1 MQDNIFAFKKNIQII
16 FFLNSRNNQILK
28 EYATRNEH
36 INFEMRNKFTI
47 KNILPTCNWYI
58 YVTIIHEHS
67 YFDIRLYIYPN
78 TFFMHVNLHVDIP
91 ILHDIHCVSCKKYL
105 TYRNRRTS
113 QYDQYFE
120 TISVCTKAYFLC

>member
-1 MQDNIFAFKKNIQII
+1 MLHAMNT
-16 FFLNSRNNQILK
+16 LILK
-28 EYATRNEH
+28 CE
-36 INFEMRNKFTI
+36 INSLSRTFCRHVIDTFMS
-47 KNILPTCNWYI
+47 P
-58 YVTIIHEHS
+58 
-67 YFDIRLYIYPN
+67 
-78 TFFMHVNLHVDIP
+78 FFMHVNLHVDIP